1 MIFNLKIPTEVLFG
15 SKVRDRVFEVLDQNN
30 WENIGVVID
39 GNLRGLPLFE
49 GFLDEISQRKN
60 LVIANC
66 EISEPTYDSL
76 ENVRTDFCKPSLDCI
91 IGIGGGSAID
101 MAKAM
106 AVLVHNDKPA
116 IVYRGFDQM
125 DQLVLPIIAIP
136 TTSGTGTEVTPNA
149 SFVDS
154 TEKKKMGINGEAV
167 RPQYAF
173 LDPEL
178 TLSCPLQPT
187 VSAAVDSIV
196 HATEAFVAKKSTPIA
211 NFFAREGFQK
221 VIISLPK
228 LIEDLNNLE
237 LRTEVMYGAFL
248 SGVALMHSGTG
259 PAAALS
265 YPLGV
270 HYEVPHGIGGAVFLP
285 SVVGLN
291 INRGFSNYSGLLEGH
306 RDFSFQNDSEGSDQ
320 FLNLLNSTFKKASIY
335 KTLDNINLDHDLMI
349 RETLELK
356 GALEQNPVK
365 FGEDE
370 IKSLLLNLTNNS

>member
-1 MIFNLKIPTEVLFG
+1 MFNLKIPTNVLFG
-15 SKVRDRVFEVLDQNN
+15 LKSRDRVFDALDQNN

-49 GFLDEISQRKN
+49 EFLGEISQRKN

-76 ENVRTDFCKPSLDCI
+76 ENVRTDFCKPSLDCV

-106 AVLVHNDKPA
+106 AVLVHNHKPA
-116 IVYRGFDQM
+116 IAYRGFDQM
-125 DQLVLPIIAIP
+125 DQLVLPVIAIP

-154 TEKKKMGINGEAV
+154 AEKKKMGINGEAV
-167 RPQYAF
+167 RPKYAF

-178 TLSCPLQPT
+178 TLTCPLRPT
-187 VSAAVDSIV
+187 ISAAVDSIV
-196 HATEAFVAKKSTPIA
+196 HATEAFVAKKSNPIA
-211 NFFAREGFQK
+211 KFFAREGFQK
-221 VIISLPK
+221 VIFSLPQ
-228 LIEDLNNLE
+228 LMEDLNSTE

-248 SGVALMHSGTG
+248 SGIALMHSGTG

-270 HYEVPHGIGGAVFLP
+270 HYGVPHGIGGAIFLP

-291 INRGFSNYSGLLEGH
+291 MDRGFVKYSGLLEGQ
-306 RDFSFQNDSEGSDQ
+306 RDFSFQNDSEGSEQ
-320 FLNLLNSTFKKASIY
+320 FLNLLNSTLKRASIY
-335 KTLDNINLDHDLMI
+335 KALDNITLDHDLMI
-349 RETLELK
+349 RETMELK
-356 GALEQNPVK
+356 GALEQNPVE

-370 IKSLLLNLTNNS
+370 IIFILNNLKTDA

>member
-1 MIFNLKIPTEVLFG
+1 MFNLKIPTNVLFG
-15 SKVRDRVFEVLDQNN
+15 LKSRDRLFDVLDQNN
-30 WENIGVVID
+30 WENIGVIID

-49 GFLDEISQRKN
+49 EFLGEISQRKN
-60 LVIANC
+60 LATTNC

-116 IVYRGFDQM
+116 IAYRGFDKM
-125 DQLVLPIIAIP
+125 DQPVLPIIAIP

-154 TEKKKMGINGEAV
+154 AEKKKMGINGEAV
-167 RPQYAF
+167 RPKYAF

-178 TLSCPLQPT
+178 TLSCPLRPT

-196 HATEAFVAKKSTPIA
+196 HATEAFVAKKSNPIA
-211 NFFAREGFQK
+211 KFFAREGFQK

-228 LIEDLNNLE
+228 LIEDLNSIE
-237 LRTEVMYGAFL
+237 LRTDVMYGAFL
-248 SGVALMHSGTG
+248 SGIALMHSGTG

-270 HYEVPHGIGGAVFLP
+270 HYGVPHGIGGAVFLP
-285 SVVGLN
+285 SVVRFN
-291 INRGFSNYSGLLEGH
+291 IGKGSFLYSGLLEGH
-306 RDFSFQNDSEGSDQ
+306 RDFCFKNDLEGSEQ
-320 FLNLLNSTFKKASIY
+320 FLDLLNSTFIRASIY
-335 KTLDNINLDHDLMI
+335 KALDNITLDHDLMI
-349 RETLELK
+349 RETMELK
-356 GALEQNPVK
+356 GALEQNPVE

-370 IKSLLLNLTNNS
+370 IKSLLLNFKNNS